1 MGAPLAARLA
11 AAASVHVVAET
22 ALLRRLG
29 AYAYLRAGVPRAQ
42 PSGAALVVP
51 VVQLAARSAN
61 GCGWHA
67 LTTPFA
73 VAMSARGL
81 HGQRCGAH

>member
-1 MGAPLAARLA
+1 LAARLA

-29 AYAYLRAGVPRAQ
+29 AYAYLRAGVPCAQ
-42 PSGAALVVP
+42 PLGAAAAA
-51 VVQLAARSAN
+51 VVQLAARSAD

-67 LTTPFA
+67 PTTPFA
-73 VAMSARGL
+73 VVMSARGL
-81 HGQRCGAH
+81 HGQRCGSH